1 MIDRQSG
8 PFQELFDGFKRGD
21 ISRRQFMQR
30 ATALGMGVSVALFC
44 ADSVGVAAQD
54 ASPAA
59 SPAAGASPAAAG
71 TAARPTDGTE
81 GQTRGAG
88 GELRIIQWQAPSHLS
103 SHVATGDKDSLA
115 SSPISE
121 PLMNRLPDG
130 TLVPCLATEVPSV
143 ENGMLAKDLTSV
155 TYKLQ
160 KGVTWSDGKPFTAN
174 DVRFTWQWVMVPENG
189 AVYTQIFEPIKDIA
203 VVDDLTVKVTFKAP
217 NPTWSD
223 AHTGSGSG
231 VIYPQHI
238 LEGGGKAAN
247 DAFRLKPIGTGPYV
261 VDSFSPN
268 DQVVFTVN
276 EKYREPNKPF
286 FSKMNI
292 KGGGDST
299 SAARAV
305 LQTGEYDY
313 AWNLALEPE
322 ILRNM
327 QGDSSAGTLII
338 VPGGGIERININF
351 SDPRKEVDG
360 QKSQKDTPHPLFSD
374 PAVRHAMNIAIDRE
388 QIANKLY
395 FGGKDEPAVVNILS
409 GIPSMTSPN
418 TKLVYDTDQA
428 NKILDDAGWAKDGNV
443 RKKDGLELSIQY
455 QTTVNNLRQKVQAIV
470 KKNLEAI
477 GFKVELQQTDSGI
490 FFDSAVGNDQSNT
503 HFYTDLNMFQ
513 SAVGAPP
520 PVTYMVRWYAGPN
533 DRNIAQKSNDWNGR
547 NFQRYKNPDFD
558 KLYEASQTE
567 ADMAKSAELFIKM
580 NDLLYNDNAVIP
592 LVLVGKKSGAS
603 KKLRESNLSV
613 SPYEFD
619 YWNIANWNLNS

>member
-1 MIDRQSG
+1 MVDRKSG
-8 PFQELFDGFKRGD
+8 PFQELFEGFKRGD
-21 ISRRQFMQR
+21 ISRRQFVQR

-59 SPAAGASPAAAG
+59 SPAAGALTHPS
-71 TAARPTDGTE
+71 DGTE

-103 SHVATGDKDSLA
+103 SQVATGDKDGLA
-115 SSPISE
+115 ASMISE
-121 PLMNRLPDG
+121 SLLNRMPDG
-130 TLVPCLATEVPSV
+130 SLVATLATEVPSV
-143 ENGMLAKDLTSV
+143 ENGLLAADLTSV
-155 TYKLQ
+155 TYKLLPDV
-160 KGVTWSDGKPFTAN
+160 KWSDGQPFTAE
-174 DVRFTWQWVMVPENG
+174 DVKFTWQWVMDDANG
-189 AVYTQIFEPIKDIA
+189 AVYQQVYETIKDIE
-203 VVDDLTVKVTFKAP
+203 VVDPLTAKITFKAA

-223 AHTGSGSG
+223 SQTGAGSTG
-231 VIYPQHI
+231 ALYPKHI

-261 VDSFSPN
+261 VESFSPN
-268 DQVVFTVN
+268 DQAVFATN
-276 EKYREPNKPF
+276 ENYRESTKPF
-286 FSKMNI
+286 FAKVNL

-322 ILRNM
+322 ILRSM
-327 QGDSSAGTLII
+327 QSDSSAGTLII

-409 GIPSMTSPN
+409 GIPSMESPN
-418 TKLVYDTDQA
+418 TKLIYDTDQA
-428 NKILDDAGWAKDGNV
+428 NKILDDAGWKKDGNV

-477 GFKVELQQTDSGI
+477 GFKVELQQTDSSI

-513 SAVGAPP
+513 STVGAPP

-533 DRNIAQKSNDWNGR
+533 DENIAQKSNDWNGR

-567 ADMAKSAELFIKM
+567 ADMAKSAELFIQM
-580 NDLLYNDNAVIP
+580 NDILYNDNAVIP

-603 KKLRESNLSV
+603 KKLRESNLAV

-619 YWNIANWNLNS
+619 YWNIANWNLA